1 MLSNLPRSAGLRQPW
16 TEADDHACPGCDWN
30 LHAAGGRGTL
40 FRMNEDMNP
49 YGAAL
54 CGLELADPV
63 QAFFD
68 WCRERE
74 RIREKRE
81 RGEPPPWS
89 ADPVFRRG
97 RFLNVFREDDRGS
110 RAVIAFVRRAGT
122 AVPDLLHAL
131 FFARWCNRAATLD
144 RLGPALLRQPEKLRH
159 FLLQEAPQPWG
170 SEAYPVVDAHWDG
183 RSFDRL
189 EAAVELFPRCL
200 GFLEECVRAAA
211 GNVVTATR
219 AINARFRMTNDFP
232 IFMAVADVAWF
243 RPGLI
248 RPDSPVPTGIGSAPF
263 MDLLQTHL
271 GLPDHEATMRR
282 MIELQ
287 PQYWPEARRGFT
299 PIDIEY
305 LGCECR
311 KYFSYV
317 NGTKRFEGRNL
328 FAPDFHIQ

>member
-1 MLSNLPRSAGLRQPW
+1 MSAVRG
-16 TEADDHACPGCDWN
+16 HASMAEMSDS
-30 LHAAGGRGTL
+30 T
-40 FRMNEDMNP
+40 NP
-49 YGAAL
+49 YRDAL
-54 CGLELADPV
+54 KGLALADPV

-89 ADPVFRRG
+89 ADPVFQRG

-110 RAVIAFVRRAGT
+110 RAVIAFVRRAGS
-122 AVPDLLHAL
+122 AVPVRLHAL
-131 FFARWCNRAATLD
+131 FFARWCNQAATLD
-144 RLGPALLRQPEKLRH
+144 RLDPALLRQPEKLRH
-159 FLLQEAPQPWG
+159 VLLREVLQPWS
-170 SEAYPVVDAHWDG
+170 SEAYPVVAAHWDG
-183 RSFDRL
+183 QSYDRL
-189 EAAVELFPRCL
+189 EAGVELFPRCL

-211 GNVVTATR
+211 GNVVSATR

-232 IFMAVADVAWF
+232 VFMAVADVAWF
-243 RPGLI
+243 RPDLI

-328 FAPDFHIQ
+328 FMPTVNIQ

>member
-1 MLSNLPRSAGLRQPW
+1 MVKMSDS
-16 TEADDHACPGCDWN
+16 T
-30 LHAAGGRGTL
+30 
-40 FRMNEDMNP
+40 NP
-49 YGAAL
+49 YRDAL
-54 CGLELADPV
+54 KGLALADPV

-89 ADPVFRRG
+89 ADPVFQRG

-122 AVPDLLHAL
+122 AVPDLLQAL

-144 RLGPALLRQPEKLRH
+144 RLDPALLRQPDKLRH
-159 FLLQEAPQPWG
+159 FLLQGAPQPWD

-243 RPGLI
+243 RPDLI

-287 PQYWPEARRGFT
+287 PQYWPEARRAFT

-311 KYFSYV
+311 KYYSYV

-328 FAPDFHIQ
+328 FRPDLNIQ